1 MKTKI
6 AFSRTAICSIFLVAS
21 SALPV
26 TALAGAGHDHG
37 DEKPSAGASASPR
50 FYAIS
55 DTFELTGILNDKS
68 IKLYL
73 DDPDTNEPIKEAKIE
88 LEIDGQKLA
97 VSINADGQYEA
108 VLVKALSESEHAISA
123 TVTAGNKIDLL
134 AGELDLQRVDALAK
148 TDGKSSQA
156 IDTKFKQAFNFTSA
170 GIAGGALLL
179 TLTAWM
185 MLKRRAKKSS
195 RVFK

>member
-1 MKTKI
+1 MKTKNI
-6 AFSRTAICSIFLVAS
+6 SFRATFCSIFLVAS
-21 SALPV
+21 NALPMA
-26 TALAGAGHDHG
+26 ALAGAGHDHG

-68 IKLYL
+68 FTLYL
-73 DDPDTNEPIKEAKIE
+73 DNPDTNEPIKKATIE

-97 VSINADGQYEA
+97 VNINAEGQYEA
-108 VLVKALSESEHAISA
+108 VLPKALGASEHPVSA

-134 AGELDLQRVDALAK
+134 ASELDLHSIDAHAK
-148 TDGKSSQA
+148 TDGKTAQPS
-156 IDTKFKQAFNFTSA
+156 DTNLKRAFNLTNA

-179 TLTAWM
+179 ALTTW
-185 MLKRRAKKSS
+185 LTFKRRSKKFP
-195 RVFK
+195 RAYK